1 MGEPTFGNLLAR
13 VFLLFFVAGMA
24 WLGWTYLEIGT
35 TFFGWLPP
43 LWLNITF
50 LHFLGLVIMV
60 QTVKWFLSG
69 LRTAIIGR

>member
-43 LWLNITF
+43 LWLNI
-50 LHFLGLVIMV
+50 MV